1 MANEEGILEL
11 DFNLADA
18 EDFENLPAGEYP
30 ASVKAADLR
39 TSDKGNEY
47 YYTVITIDPKDYP
60 ADYDVAN
67 NPEGTNLIYA
77 RLMKPTSDNR
87 RSITSMKKW
96 YKAIGLDANTT
107 SIDPSTW
114 VGLRLKVLLGI
125 SQYNGEDRNEIKAI
139 EALDD

>member
-1 MANEEGILEL
+1 MAEEGILEL

-18 EDFENLPAGEYP
+18 EDFENLPNGEYP
-30 ASVKAADLR
+30 AHIKSAELR
-39 TSDKGNEY
+39 VSDKGNEY
-47 YYTVITIDPKDYP
+47 YYVTVTIDPKDYP

-77 RLMKPTSDNR
+77 RLMKPTADNR

-96 YKAIGLDANTT
+96 YKALGLDANVNI
-107 SIDPSTW
+107 IDPATW
-114 VGLRLKVLLGI
+114 VDRECKVVLGTG
-125 SQYNGEDRNEIKAI
+125 SYQGEARNEIKAI